1 MSDKTHKKHIE
12 ALYNAHADA
21 IFKYVFF
28 KTSDREKSLDITHDT
43 FVKTWEAV
51 SAGTEIQ
58 NHKAYLYRTAEHLI
72 IDWYRKKK
80 SISLDKFIDEGI
92 DFPLEADTTQDLINK
107 LDSEQVGEIIKNL
120 EPEYKAVISMRY
132 LEEMSVKEI
141 ASILDEK
148 ENTISVRIY
157 RALEKLRS
165 HIIDFER
172 KGGNHRT

>member
-1 MSDKTHKKHIE
+1 MSEKTHKKHIE
-12 ALYNAHADA
+12 AIYNAHADA
-21 IFKYVFF
+21 IFRYVFF
-28 KTSDREKSLDITHDT
+28 KTSDREKSLDITHDA

-51 SAGTEIQ
+51 SSGTEID

-80 SISLDKFIDEGI
+80 SLSLDQ
-92 DFPLEADTTQDLINK
+92 LQEAGYDIPVDDTGDMINK
-107 LDSEQVGEIIKNL
+107 LDSEQVGAIVKHL
-120 EPEYKAVISMRY
+120 EPEYQTVISMRY

-141 ASILDEK
+141 ASILNEK

-157 RALEKLRS
+157 RALEKLRT

-172 KGGNHRT
+172 KGGNQKNT